1 MMETGRDVIEKEEE
15 LAATFNSLLE
25 LPIPLLPHLSL
36 NESNISDHNSTQSFN
51 SSLIDSIISIH
62 NSNDTNNDNNSSI
75 SSNEVFSINTTL
87 FNSSFYHDLN

>member
-25 LPIPLLPHLSL
+25 LPLPYLSL
-36 NESNISDHNSTQSFN
+36 NASYTSHHNTSQSFN

-62 NSNDTNNDNNSSI
+62 NDTNNENISSI
-75 SSNEVFSINTTL
+75 SSNEVSSINTTL
-87 FNSSFYHDLN
+87 LNASFYHDQNW